1 MSGAAQL
8 KHVSRR
14 DLSMSASSFCF
25 REKKISFLFFEK
37 KEEQKSKLL
46 TKIGT
51 LQVCNLSENSPPFSS
66 NHANGVSA
74 RAASGLRCPRSC
86 PRALCSLLTFLE
98 LFARF
103 SHSSSTLLASHIPRA
118 LCSLLTFLE
127 LFARFSLPRA
137 LCSLLTFLGLFAR
150 LSLRCGGKRVS
161 TP

>member
-103 SHSSSTLLASHIPRA
+103 S
-118 LCSLLTFLE
+118 
-127 LFARFSLPRA
+127 LPRA